1 MSADAF
7 GAMALMFG
15 AVCPGENRPTLS
27 PAPRNDLR
35 LSTSP
40 RASGA
45 TAPVLRQ
52 VSLGAT
58 LASLLQR

>member
-15 AVCPGENRPTLS
+15 AVCPGESRAAPA

-35 LSTSP
+35 LSTAP
-40 RASGA
+40 RAPGA
-45 TAPVLRQ
+45 TAPALRQ
-52 VSLGAT
+52 VSLGAA
-58 LASLLQR
+58 LSFLLQR